1 MFETILVPT
10 DGSDHANRAID
21 IAAQLADSFEARL
34 IILHVL
40 PSNASAPD
48 LVSLCKKL
56 SGAAELIDKL
66 DALENNLANYATT
79 YGPVPARVPDDL
91 IEEIGGLI
99 TGNARQLAE
108 ANGAKNIKI
117 LMRNGSPA
125 DLILAAA
132 EQENADAIVMGSRG
146 LGHIMGMLVGSVSHK
161 VSHLSKCTCI
171 TVK

>member
-21 IAAQLADSFEARL
+21 IAAQLADSFEARI

-40 PSNASAPD
+40 LSNASAPD
-48 LVSLCKKL
+48 IIALCKRL
-56 SGAAELIDKL
+56 SGPAELIDKL
-66 DALENNLANYATT
+66 DALESNPANSTTT

-91 IEEIGGLI
+91 IEEVWGLI
-99 TGNARQLAE
+99 TGNAKKLAE
-108 ANGAKNIKI
+108 ANGAKNIEI
-117 LMRNGSPA
+117 FTRNGSPA

-132 EQENADAIVMGSRG
+132 EQENADAIVIGSRG
-146 LGHIMGMLVGSVSHK
+146 LGHIMGMLMGSVSHK
-161 VSHLSKCTCI
+161 VNHLSKCTCI